1 CIRTFSTAFWPYLLL
16 PSFRDV
22 LSYLAAHPIVT
33 ATQAPVT
40 QTPVTTIPSAVTSS
54 SAPSAFTDI
63 PISNIRQ
70 VIAKRLTQSKSTIPH
85 AYVRSVAKM
94 DKVMQL
100 RKKLNSHTGLK
111 VSINDVIIKSCALGL
126 RLVPEL
132 NAVSDATN
140 RVRILQPRVDICMA
154 VATPTGLITPILR
167 DVDQVP
173 ITQLSLMATSLA
185 KKAREGKLQPHEFQG
200 GSFTISNLGMFGI
213 REFTAIINPPQ
224 VAILAVGSGLP
235 KASLRQ
241 SGSSTQLFFSNHM
254 TMTLSIDS
262 RYVDEVVAG
271 RFLSHVSKLL
281 SDFPELL
288 FADDPTAKAAVNGD
302 HLSTPDDFETLM
314 LSRNVANLASQQPVP
329 KA

>member
-1 CIRTFSTAFWPYLLL
+1 
-16 PSFRDV
+16 
-22 LSYLAAHPIVT
+22 
-33 ATQAPVT
+33 
-40 QTPVTTIPSAVTSS
+40 
-54 SAPSAFTDI
+54 
-63 PISNIRQ
+63 
-70 VIAKRLTQSKSTIPH
+70 
-85 AYVRSVAKM
+85 M
-94 DKVMQL
+94 
-100 RKKLNSHTGLK
+100 
-111 VSINDVIIKSCALGL
+111 IIKSCALGL

-132 NAVSDATN
+132 NATTDATN
-140 RVRILQPRVDICMA
+140 RVRMLQPRVDICMA
-154 VATPTGLITPILR
+154 VATPAGLITPILR

-173 ITQLSLMATSLA
+173 ITQLSLMATNLA

-235 KASLRQ
+235 KPSLCQ

-288 FADDPTAKAAVNGD
+288 FADDPTAKAAFDGN

-314 LSRNVANLASQQPVP
+314 LSRNVANLASQKTVP